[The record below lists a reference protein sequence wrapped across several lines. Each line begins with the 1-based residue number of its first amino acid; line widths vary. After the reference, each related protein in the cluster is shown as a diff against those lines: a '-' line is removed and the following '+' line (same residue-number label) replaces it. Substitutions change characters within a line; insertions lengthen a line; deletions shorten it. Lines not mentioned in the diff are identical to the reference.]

1 MQNFIPHQ
9 AQRKCYTGLC
19 FRLKPR
25 QRTPKHFEYDQ
36 IKTKI
41 FGLKDEA
48 TKPLKREQAKTINC
62 HYPDVL

>member
-9 AQRKCYTGLC
+9 VQPNATQACVFC
-19 FRLKPR
+19 LKPR
-25 QRTPKHFEYDQ
+25 QRTPRHFEYDQ

-48 TKPLKREQAKTINC
+48 TKPLKREKA
-62 HYPDVL
+62 